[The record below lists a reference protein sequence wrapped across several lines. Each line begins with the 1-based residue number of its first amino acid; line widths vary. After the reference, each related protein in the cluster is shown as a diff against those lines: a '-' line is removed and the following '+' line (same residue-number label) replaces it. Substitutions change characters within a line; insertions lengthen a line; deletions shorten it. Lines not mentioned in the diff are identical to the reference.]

1 MVTCSAIQFSCTEN
15 ISENVDK
22 AEHYT
27 RQAAADGA
35 NIIALQELF
44 NTIYFCRETD
54 RKFFDWAETIPG
66 PLSDRFSKLAADL
79 GVVLLMPYFEKQSPG
94 IYYNSLVVIEKDGSI
109 LGTYRKMHIPDDPG
123 FYEKY
128 YFTPGDN
135 GFRVFDTSFGKIGTL
150 ICWDQWFPE
159 AARLAA
165 LQGAEILVYP
175 TAIGTLPDES
185 DTDKNQFMDAWK
197 IIQRSH
203 AIANGCFVMSI
214 NRTGQEG
221 GTSFWGNSF
230 IAGPFGEMLQEAG
243 EKEGYIKV
251 NIDLNLIEEQRQI
264 WPFLRDRRIDAYKH
278 INKRFIGSS
287 DNSESQ

>member
-1 MVTCSAIQFSCTEN
+1 MITCSAIQFSCTEN
-15 ISENVDK
+15 INENVEK
-22 AEHYT
+22 AEHYI
-27 RQAAADGA
+27 RKSAADGA

-44 NTIYFCRETD
+44 NTTYFCRETD

-66 PLSDRFSKLAADL
+66 PLSKQFSKLAADL
-79 GVVLLMPYFEKQSPG
+79 GVVLLMPYFEKQAPG
-94 IYYNSLVVIEKDGSI
+94 IYYNSLVVIEKNGSV

-128 YFTPGDN
+128 YFTPGDK

-185 DTDKNQFMDAWK
+185 DTDKKQFMDAWK

-203 AIANGCFVMSI
+203 AIANGCYVMSI

-221 GTSFWGNSF
+221 DTTFWGNSF
-230 IAGPFGEMLQEAG
+230 IAGPFGEVLQEADDN
-243 EKEGYIKV
+243 EGFITAG
-251 NIDLNLIEEQRQI
+251 IDLNSIEEQRQI

-278 INKRFIGSS
+278 ITKRFIYT
-287 DNSESQ
+287 SENTV

>member
-22 AEHYT
+22 AEHYI

-135 GFRVFDTSFGKIGTL
+135 GFRVFDTSFGKVGTL

-185 DTDKNQFMDAWK
+185 DIDKKQFMDAWK

-221 GTSFWGNSF
+221 GTTFWGNSF
-230 IAGPFGEMLQEAG
+230 IAGPFGEVLQEAD
-243 EKEGYIKV
+243 EKEGYIKT
-251 NIDLNLIEEQRQI
+251 NINLNSIEEQRQI

-278 INKRFIGSS
+278 ITKRFIGTSE
-287 DNSESQ
+287 NSGS